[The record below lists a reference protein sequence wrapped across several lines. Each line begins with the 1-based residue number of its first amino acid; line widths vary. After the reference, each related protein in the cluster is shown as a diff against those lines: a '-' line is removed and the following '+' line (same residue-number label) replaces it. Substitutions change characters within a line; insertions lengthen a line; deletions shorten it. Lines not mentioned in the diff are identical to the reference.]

1 MRETAKSDTQNG
13 GAGGK
18 SSSGKRRKSKDS
30 GKKDTGVVLVDF
42 EDGNVTS
49 VPENDTQDLKEL
61 KSDTDSRPDTA
72 ASSCGKTQTSSHS
85 LLRPATTPYASRI
98 RPGENLSTF
107 SRPASSTS
115 NGVPFRPLSS
125 RSHSR
130 ASSATASRRTVS
142 RAGRK
147 TPSNLQNDYLGE
159 SSADESDDN
168 RKDTAT
174 DFFDYGVDISTD
186 DKAWDTDLEAED
198 TKEAY
203 DHTGKTTY
211 IEACKKIGV
220 IPVSYFLRNMHN
232 PKLIMKH
239 HGLGPQGVKPICI
252 SMVSNTHV
260 VKLSLADN
268 WLGPQGGQ
276 HVSEMLKENCFIQEM
291 DLSDNRVGQLFAET
305 LVDLLSV
312 NITMTKL
319 VLSGNEL
326 DDKAAIYLAEAIM
339 VTNRLE
345 DLVIS
350 HNKFG
355 EKAGIVLGPAIAEN
369 MTIKSLDLSWN
380 HIRRKGAVAI
390 AQGIKHNMFLK
401 TVNLSWNGF
410 GLDGAIAI
418 GDALKA
424 NSVLDELDISNN
436 RITAEGAVI
445 IGKGLAVNENLKVL
459 KMGKNPMQTAGCYGI
474 LAALLKNPN
483 SVMKRLDFSDILVNK
498 DFREMAQQV
507 KEQLPDLNIHTGGDS
522 LPTRPKARI
531 HPMLKLRNY
540 IAKHDLK
547 LIDVFNKWDT
557 DKSMSVTYEE
567 FVAGVE
573 ELGLKLE
580 EEEINT
586 LIHELDKDGDGEI
599 NYRRFFEKKN
609 AELSLS

>member
-1 MRETAKSDTQNG
+1 MSCAPTVGGLKKKVGRLSIDVESLKHTDSHHKSLLTG
-13 GAGGK
+13 L
-18 SSSGKRRKSKDS
+18 SGKQVGGFLVRTPRKSKEHQNLVSQLCIS
-30 GKKDTGVVLVDF
+30 GY
-42 EDGNVTS
+42 DGTR
-49 VPENDTQDLKEL
+49 EL
-61 KSDTDSRPDTA
+61 S
-72 ASSCGKTQTSSHS
+72 
-85 LLRPATTPYASRI
+85 
-98 RPGENLSTF
+98 
-107 SRPASSTS
+107 
-115 NGVPFRPLSS
+115 
-125 RSHSR
+125 
-130 ASSATASRRTVS
+130 
-142 RAGRK
+142 
-147 TPSNLQNDYLGE
+147 PSNLPVIDPEDYV
-159 SSADESDDN
+159 SDDDLN
-168 RKDTAT
+168 VQQAREELMNQGSPLSEM
-174 DFFDYGVDISTD
+174 YGSIF
-186 DKAWDTDLEAED
+186 EMRYGECED

-599 NYRRFFEKKN
+599 NYSELVAGETDFTEKERKMKSIISGFKL
-609 AELSLS
+609 AVIEAKA